1 MTSSKRLWSVS
12 DMSEVICFQFAGPF
26 RESFS
31 GDGIRTSQEE
41 PCVGGDD
48 WNYVDFLGYYE
59 CVIQE

>member
-1 MTSSKRLWSVS
+1 
-12 DMSEVICFQFAGPF
+12 MSEVICFQFAGPF

>member
-1 MTSSKRLWSVS
+1 
-12 DMSEVICFQFAGPF
+12 MSEVICFQFAGPF

-48 WNYVDFLGYYE
+48 WNYVDFSATTSASSRSDGDE
-59 CVIQE
+59 WARA